1 MTPQEHCTELY
12 KAYRNF
18 ILPGLPRRDFDTYSK
33 HILLYIKTLI
43 EKQVIK
49 LRSAQVQQSMWVKW
63 MLQINFQGSHDKELV
78 RRMFPYVETEIENP
92 ALPKSDFS
100 LNIIM
105 NLNINFHN
113 LVFTWG
119 GFYIKQPSWLALKRV
134 VINLIKQAWQKVF

>member
-12 KAYRNF
+12 KPYINF
-18 ILPGLPRRDFDTYSK
+18 ILLGLPRRDFDTYSK

-78 RRMFPYVETEIENP
+78 RRMFPYVETQIENP

-113 LVFTWG
+113 LVFT
-119 GFYIKQPSWLALKRV
+119 
-134 VINLIKQAWQKVF
+134 